1 MIKDND
7 KDIYM
12 TEDGD
17 LYLSRSNEDIHL
29 ATKYKNEIIESIIRR
44 RIMSN
49 DNDWRVNS
57 VIASNIDIFKG
68 MPRQNEII
76 AELKKALFTTIT
88 ENFLVDP
95 SNLQINVLGLK
106 ENIIGIGIVIDGKD
120 QSVDDT
126 ITFKIM
132 YDFRENKFTPLD
144 VLGVFN

>member
-17 LYLSRSNEDIHL
+17 FYLSRSNENIHL
-29 ATKYKNEIIESIIRR
+29 ATKNKNEIIESIIRR

-49 DNDWRVNS
+49 DNDWRLNS

-76 AELKKALFTTIT
+76 VELKKSLFSAIT

-106 ENIIGIGIVIDGKD
+106 ENIVGISIVIDRKD

-126 ITFKIM
+126 IGFKIM